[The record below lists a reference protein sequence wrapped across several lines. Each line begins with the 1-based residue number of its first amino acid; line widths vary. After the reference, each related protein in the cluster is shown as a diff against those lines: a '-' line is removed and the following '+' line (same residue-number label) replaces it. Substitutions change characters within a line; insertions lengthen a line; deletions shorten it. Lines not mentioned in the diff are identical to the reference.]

1 MKECSAALLEL
12 KNNKSHGCDGFPVE
26 FYKFFWNKIQNFVYN
41 SYLWSGQNKMLSTD
55 QKRGIITLV
64 PKKGKD
70 PCNLKNWRPISLLN
84 VDYKILTKVLAMR
97 LQKILN
103 KIISPDQVGYIKG
116 CFIGVNIRT
125 TDILT
130 YCRLNTKEKALISLI
145 DFEKAFDS
153 MNWSF
158 LLKSLQTFNFENS
171 FISWVKTL
179 YRDIESCITNN
190 GKSSIF
196 YKLER
201 GISCCLSALLF
212 IIVAELLTISIRTN
226 KLIHGVKIQQDEFKI
241 CQLVDN
247 TTLFLRDTCSL
258 KIVLHLLDEFS
269 VISGLKINEDKTE
282 VFSVNDDS
290 NLGNSLGI
298 SWRKNTFKALGV
310 WFSLDQNEMTKLN
323 LENKLD
329 KI

>member
-12 KNNKSHGCDGFPVE
+12 KNNKSAGCDGFPME

-41 SYLWSGQNKMLSTD
+41 SYLWSGQNKMLSTN
-55 QKRGIITLV
+55 QERGIITLV

-70 PCNLKNWRPISLLN
+70 PCKLKNWQPFSLFN

-97 LQKILN
+97 LQKNLN

-116 CFIGVNIRT
+116 HFIGVNIRT
-125 TDILT
+125 TADILT
-130 YCRLNTKEKALISLI
+130 YCQLNTKEKALISLI

-153 MNWSF
+153 INWSF
-158 LLKSLQTFNFENS
+158 LLKSLQTFNFGNS

-179 YRDIESCITNN
+179 YTDIESCVNNN
-190 GKSSIF
+190 GKSSNF
-196 YKLER
+196 FKLER
-201 GISCCLSALLF
+201 GIRQGCCLSALLF
-212 IIVAELLTISIRTN
+212 IIVAELLAISIRTN

-241 CQLVDN
+241 CHVADD

-258 KIVLHLLDEFS
+258 KIVLNLLDEFS
-269 VISGLKINEDKTE
+269 VISGLKINKDKTE
-282 VFSVNDDS
+282 VFSVNHDS

-310 WFSLDQNEMTKLN
+310 WFSLDENEMTKLN
-323 LENKLD
+323 LEN
-329 KI
+329 